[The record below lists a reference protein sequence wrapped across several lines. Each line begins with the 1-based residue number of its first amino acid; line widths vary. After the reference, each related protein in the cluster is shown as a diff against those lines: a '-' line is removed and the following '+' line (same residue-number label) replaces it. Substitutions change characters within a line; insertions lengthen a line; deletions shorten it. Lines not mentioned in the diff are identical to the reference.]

1 MKRLVAILLIGL
13 LFFNWYGYQLVSGY
27 LQDRADRRLEASLDQ
42 AGYDESQLISIKVP
56 LTSLSYYNSST
67 TFERVDGQIE
77 VNGVLYKYVKRR
89 IYKDSLEMLCI
100 PNSSAMGLAAAKNAF
115 FQQVND
121 LQQNTPQGKKSPA
134 APHSYKSFSKDYC
147 STTLGD
153 ILPNLHVIPAI
164 KTYQQI
170 AEPLPSR
177 HTHTPERPPDIV
189 HAYLS

>member
-1 MKRLVAILLIGL
+1 MGV

-121 LQQNTPQGKKSPA
+121 LQQSAPQGKKAPA
-134 APHSYKSFSKDYC
+134 SHSFAKTFSSSDYYKTDDLLTMGQPRTIEVPVSC
-147 STTLGD
+147 QQV
-153 ILPNLHVIPAI
+153 PVISSSYVL
-164 KTYQQI
+164 T
-170 AEPLPSR
+170 AEQ
-177 HTHTPERPPDIV
+177 PPDQ
-189 HAYLS
+189 LS